1 MNVPMY
7 LRDEE
12 REMDRLMEEKEER
25 WRREGLLG
33 PQPGRQ
39 TALEI
44 EARRQQQYGQLQT
57 ILQEKQDEA
66 LKQKIMQQQLHS
78 AAMANQGSYILN
90 HTSGGLIGQ
99 IYNGPPGQ
107 LGTSGLSGKI
117 GQHKTP
123 PPPDP
128 NTMPEMQMS
137 LEVAYNMWLVRFGDI
152 WVKSE
157 DVQDADGF
165 RWPLVAS
172 RLRDMRLMEVTTVSN
187 HYRLVPHVWT

>member
-12 REMDRLMEEKEER
+12 RELDRVLEEKEER
-25 WRREGLLG
+25 WRREE
-33 PQPGRQ
+33 PERM
-39 TALEI
+39 
-44 EARRQQQYGQLQT
+44 
-57 ILQEKQDEA
+57 QEKKYEA
-66 LKQKIMQQQLHS
+66 MKQQMMQNAGMTNHGVYGAAVSGHS
-78 AAMANQGSYILN
+78 ML
-90 HTSGGLIGQ
+90 LR
-99 IYNGPPGQ
+99 Q
-107 LGTSGLSGKI
+107 LGTSGLTGKI
-117 GQHKTP
+117 GQHTQP
-123 PPPDP
+123 LSLDP

-137 LEVAYNMWLVRFGDI
+137 LEVAYNMWLVRFGDM

>member
-1 MNVPMY
+1 MKSQGINPG
-7 LRDEE
+7 
-12 REMDRLMEEKEER
+12 
-25 WRREGLLG
+25 GLL
-33 PQPGRQ
+33 Q
-39 TALEI
+39 
-44 EARRQQQYGQLQT
+44 
-57 ILQEKQDEA
+57 
-66 LKQKIMQQQLHS
+66 
-78 AAMANQGSYILN
+78 
-90 HTSGGLIGQ
+90 
-99 IYNGPPGQ
+99 
-107 LGTSGLSGKI
+107 
-117 GQHKTP
+117 QHKNIVAARP
-123 PPPDP
+123 QVMHPDP

>member
-25 WRREGLLG
+25 WRREGLMG
-33 PQPGRQ
+33 QQTGQQ

-44 EARRQQQYGQLQT
+44 EARRQQALQKQPST
-57 ILQEKQDEA
+57 LLGTPDQIAKMQKILQEKNDEKA
-66 LKQKIMQQQLHS
+66 WQEAMRGQGIYSS
-78 AAMANQGSYILN
+78 AISGN
-90 HTSGGLIGQ
+90 HTVAGLG
-99 IYNGPPGQ
+99 
-107 LGTSGLSGKI
+107 LSLSGKI
-117 GQHKTP
+117 GVQTP
-123 PPPDP
+123 LPPPDP
-128 NTMPEMQMS
+128 NNIPEMQMS
-137 LEVAYNMWLVRFGDI
+137 LEVAYNMWLVRFGDM

-172 RLRDMRLMEVTTVSN
+172 RLRDMRLLEVTTVSN

>member
-25 WRREGLLG
+25 WRREGLMGQQALQKQPSTLLG
-33 PQPGRQ
+33 
-39 TALEI
+39 TLEQI
-44 EARRQQQYGQLQT
+44 AKMQK
-57 ILQEKQDEA
+57 ILQEENDEKA
-66 LKQKIMQQQLHS
+66 WQEAMRGQGIYGAAISGTTGLLGQQL
-78 AAMANQGSYILN
+78 G
-90 HTSGGLIGQ
+90 
-99 IYNGPPGQ
+99 
-107 LGTSGLSGKI
+107 GKI
-117 GQHKTP
+117 GVHTPP

-128 NTMPEMQMS
+128 NTMPELQMP
-137 LEVAYNMWLVRFGDI
+137 LDVAYNMWLVRFGDM